1 MKLCIT
7 ATGRDLDSRV
17 DERFGRA
24 DYFLII
30 DTDTM
35 EFEAVRNTAQT
46 AGRGAGIAA
55 AQIISD
61 KRADTLLTGVVGPNA
76 FAALKAA
83 NIKIY
88 EGASGADSVRDAVDK
103 FKKGEYK
110 EASAPSGGPG
120 YGRGRGRGPGYGR
133 GRGKW

>member
-7 ATGRDLDSRV
+7 TTGRDLDSSV

-24 DYFLII
+24 SYFLII
-30 DTDTM
+30 DTETM
-35 EFEAVRNTAQT
+35 KFEAVRNTAQT
-46 AGRGAGIAA
+46 AGRGAGIGA

-61 KRADTLLTGVVGPNA
+61 KGADALLTGVVGPNA

-88 EGASGADSVRDAVDK
+88 EGASGADSVRDAVEK
-103 FKKGEYK
+103 FKNGEYK
-110 EASAPSGGPG
+110 EASAPSGGTG
-120 YGRGRGRGPGYGR
+120 YGWGRGRGLGYGR